1 MDLLLWKIEQIR
13 LIARIFRQALEGNV
27 YRRSVAI
34 GYSLAIFTS
43 NSAS

>member
-1 MDLLLWKIEQIR
+1 MDLLSLKIEQIR
-13 LIARIFRQALEGNV
+13 LIARIFWQALEGNV
-27 YRRSVAI
+27 YRRFVAI